1 MITEARQKLIYGDG
15 ALQRARLSYNTQKG
29 KKNTIPVQFNPTEY
43 AINRS
48 VKYKRHNGQGEEAHP
63 KNTQA
68 SGSELATLRVSLI
81 LDTST
86 ELQEYQMPKGLSKY
100 LDSKDELTEIC
111 RDLGMIMKRTAENH
125 EPSMVLFEWGSMAF
139 YGHVT
144 SLGISYQMFNRNGM
158 PVRARLDMEIEGEDK
173 KILNEIGAN
182 PHESPDRTKYRRINQ
197 KEELWML
204 AAEEYG
210 DPGSWRAIAEENG
223 ILNPRKVD
231 YTRRLKVPA
240 L

>member
-1 MITEARQKLIYGDG
+1 M
-15 ALQRARLSYNTQKG
+15 
-29 KKNTIPVQFNPTEY
+29 NP
-43 AINRS
+43 A
-48 VKYKRHNGQGEEAHP
+48 
-63 KNTQA
+63 
-68 SGSELATLRVSLI
+68 
-81 LDTST
+81 
-86 ELQEYQMPKGLSKY
+86 
-100 LDSKDELTEIC
+100 
-111 RDLGMIMKRTAENH
+111 
-125 EPSMVLFEWGSMAF
+125 MVLFEWGSMAF

>member
-1 MITEARQKLIYGDG
+1 MSTDTRQKLIYGDG
-15 ALQRARLSYNTQKG
+15 TLQRARLSYQTQNG
-29 KKNTIPVQFNPTEY
+29 KKATIPVQFNPTEY
-43 AINRS
+43 TINRS
-48 VKYKRHNGQGEEAHP
+48 VKFKSHNGQGEEAHP

-68 SGSELATLRVSLI
+68 SGSELAHLRVSLI

-86 ELQEYQMPKGLSKY
+86 ELTEYQMPKGLSKY
-100 LDSKDELTEIC
+100 LDSSGELTDIC

-125 EPSMVLFEWGSMAF
+125 EPSLVIFEWGSMAF

-144 SLGISYQMFNRNGM
+144 SLGVSYQMFNRNGM
-158 PVRARLDMEIEGEDK
+158 PVRARLDMELEGEDK

-204 AAEEYG
+204 ADEEYH
-210 DPGSWRAIAEENG
+210 DPSGWRAIAREND
-223 ILNPRKVD
+223 ILNPRKID
-231 YTRRLKVPA
+231 YTKRLKVPA